1 MINVGDV
8 KTFDRFM
15 VTLPQDLPLDNY
27 TTVIVWCE
35 TFGEFITSA
44 QARICRKT
52 ESELTVKKF

>member
-44 QARICRKT
+44 KL
-52 ESELTVKKF
+52 ESVAKLNQN

>member
-1 MINVGDV
+1 MVKVGEV

-27 TTVIVWCE
+27 TSVIVWCE

-44 QARICRKT
+44 QLKSVAKMNQ
-52 ESELTVKKF
+52 S

>member
-27 TTVIVWCE
+27 TTVIIWCE

-44 QARICRKT
+44 QL
-52 ESELTVKKF
+52 ESVANLNQN